1 MNFTIAGF
9 YSKSEILNK
18 LLYLYD
24 NFPYIFKKD
33 IVIQSL
39 YDSLPDLKWN
49 GGRTI
54 NNNLVNTQTV
64 LKNIENINNLGIGIN
79 FTFSNFLIKENDLKD
94 KKCNDILRVLSSSI
108 LNGVIVSSML
118 LKDYIMKHYPNLKI
132 ILSLTYFYNNINNI
146 NYEIKKTLKDN
157 FYHKIVIPPDYNY
170 DFNLLSNL
178 SNKNKIELLVNET
191 CYKNCKYKTKHY
203 RLINEDNL
211 NHTIFASSFCHKV
224 HTQTSI
230 NYNLIN
236 NEDDIKRFIKLG
248 IKNFKISGRT
258 LEDKAYIFF
267 LYKFLIK
274 KEYRNLFYSYISSEY
289 MNSNNRNFNGA
300 FAKRLAW

>member
-9 YSKSEILNK
+9 YSKSEIINK
-18 LLYLYD
+18 LLYLY
-24 NFPYIFKKD
+24 NKLPYIFKKD

-39 YDSLPDLKWN
+39 YDSLPGLKWN

-54 NNNLVNTQTV
+54 NNDLVNTQTV
-64 LKNIENINNLGIGIN
+64 LKNIENINYLGIGIN

-94 KKCNDILRVLSSSI
+94 KKCNDILRVLSSSN

-118 LKDYIMKHYPNLKI
+118 LKDYIMKYYPNLKI
-132 ILSLTYFYNNINNI
+132 ILSLTYFYNNIDNI
-146 NYEIKKTLKDN
+146 SNEIKKTFQDN
-157 FYHKIVIPPDYNY
+157 VYHKIVIPPDYNY
-170 DFNLLSNL
+170 DFNLLLNL
-178 SNKNKIELLVNET
+178 NNKNKIELLLNET
-191 CYKNCKYKTKHY
+191 CYKNCKYKKEHY

-211 NHTIFASSFCHKV
+211 NHTTFANGFCYKV

-230 NYNLIN
+230 NYNLIS
-236 NEDDIKRFIKLG
+236 NEYDIEKFVKLG

-258 LEDKAYIFF
+258 LENKAYIFF

-274 KEYRNLFYSYISSEY
+274 KEYRDLFYSYINSEY
-289 MNSNNRNFNGA
+289 INSNNKDFNGIS
-300 FAKRLAW
+300 AKRLAW